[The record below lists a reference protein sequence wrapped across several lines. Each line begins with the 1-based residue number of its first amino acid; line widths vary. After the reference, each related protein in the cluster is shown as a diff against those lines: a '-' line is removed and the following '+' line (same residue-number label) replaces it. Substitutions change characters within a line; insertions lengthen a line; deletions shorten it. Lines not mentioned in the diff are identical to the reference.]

1 MAQTTL
7 AASEVTSA
15 ETSATPQLP
24 AVIAGTR
31 SIAVPAPP
39 YRTAFEPEERDS
51 YSLTA
56 LTDITDRSLHA
67 AIARYTGG
75 VSPAALAEA
84 YLDWATHLTDA
95 PGKRLQLMHKA
106 SRKALRFANYAYRS
120 ALTGGRTENCIEPL
134 PQDRRF
140 ASEDWQRW
148 PYNFIYQGFLL
159 QQQWWHNATTG
170 VRGVSK
176 QHEQMTEF
184 FARQLLD
191 MVAPSNFLA
200 TNPEILRQT
209 LATGGLNFITGWQN
223 FAEDFERTF
232 SGKRPVGSENFVVG
246 RDVAVTPGKVVYR
259 NRLIELIQYAPTT
272 DEVRPEPIL
281 IVPAWIMKY
290 YILDLS
296 PHNSLVK
303 YLTSQG
309 FTVFMISWKNPGPED
324 RDLGLDDYR
333 TLGVMGALDAVN
345 TIVPDRKVHAVGYCL
360 GGTLLS
366 IAAAAMARDRDDR
379 VATLTL
385 LAAQTDFTE
394 AGELMLFI
402 NESQLAFLEDLMWEQ
417 GFLDA
422 RQMAGTFQMLRSADL
437 VWSKAV
443 HDYVLGGREPM
454 TDLMAWNADAT
465 RMPYRMHS
473 DYLRKLF
480 LNNDLAE
487 GRLMA
492 GAGHATLADIRVPVF
507 AVGTER
513 DHVAPWR
520 STYKINLQIE
530 TDVTYVLTSGGHN
543 AGIVSEPGHPH
554 RSFRVRTK
562 QTDQHYVNPERYW
575 DEAARREGSWWP
587 EWTAWLQD
595 RSGAPVAPPAM
606 GAPTAGYPPVGEAP
620 GSYVLQQ

>member
-1 MAQTTL
+1 MVQTTL
-7 AASEVTSA
+7 AASAAASA
-15 ETSATPQLP
+15 ETPATPQLP
-24 AVIAGTR
+24 AVIARTR
-31 SIAVPAPP
+31 SIAVQAP
-39 YRTAFEPEERDS
+39 YSTAFEPNERDS
-51 YSLTA
+51 YSVTA
-56 LTDITDRSLHA
+56 LADITDRSLHA

-75 VSPAALAEA
+75 ISPAALAQA

-95 PGKRLQLMHKA
+95 PGKRLALVDKA
-106 SRKALRFANYAYRS
+106 SRKALRFANYAYRF
-120 ALTGGRTENCIEPL
+120 ALSGGKTENCIEPL
-134 PQDRRF
+134 PQDHRF
-140 ASEDWQRW
+140 VSDDWQKW

-159 QQQWWHNATTG
+159 QQQWWHNATAG

-184 FARQLLD
+184 VARQLLD

-209 LATGGLNFITGWQN
+209 VATGGLNFVTGWQN
-223 FAEDFERTF
+223 FLEDFERAF
-232 SGKRPVGSENFVVG
+232 SGKRPVGSEDFVVG
-246 RDVAVTPGKVVYR
+246 RDVGVTPGKVVYR

-272 DEVRPEPIL
+272 EEVRPEPIL

-303 YLTSQG
+303 YLTAQG

-345 TIVPDRKVHAVGYCL
+345 AIVPDRKMHAVGYCL

-379 VATLTL
+379 IATLTL

-437 VWSKAV
+437 VWSRAV

-454 TDLMAWNADAT
+454 TDLMAWNADTT

-473 DYLRKLF
+473 EYLRKLF
-480 LNNDLAE
+480 LDNDLAE

-530 TDVTYVLTSGGHN
+530 TEVTYVLTAGGHN
-543 AGIVSEPGHPH
+543 AGIVSEPGHPR

-562 QTDQHYVNPERYW
+562 QTDQHYVSPERYLS
-575 DEAARREGSWWP
+575 EAAHKEGSWWP
-587 EWTAWLQD
+587 EWTAWLKD

-606 GAPTAGYPPVGEAP
+606 GAPTAGYPPVGDAP
-620 GSYVLQQ
+620 GSYVLIR